1 MIYEFH
7 IDGKAFHMEFEEH
20 EEAPK
25 AVERDLYGYTYML
38 NDRTYQDISFF
49 KKEKIRQM
57 SMYTA
62 IYEDDY
68 GERVFYCHTS
78 LPTFDFGDRE
88 WDSAFDEYIVYD
100 GKDVNLV
107 TSRQGYRIAELNIYK
122 KLLSVER
129 GFEKY
134 IRELG
139 YPVEQSVYREF

>member
-7 IDGKAFHMEFEEH
+7 INGETFHMEFEEH
-20 EEAPK
+20 IETQK
-25 AVERDLYGYTYML
+25 ALERDLYGYTYML
-38 NDRTYQDISFF
+38 NGRTYQDISLF
-49 KKEKIRQM
+49 KKEKIRQR

-62 IYEDDY
+62 IYEDEY

-107 TSRQGYRIAELNIYK
+107 TSRQGYCIAELNIYK

-129 GFEKY
+129 GFEPY

-139 YPVEQSVYREF
+139 YPVNPNIYTAI